1 MVGRSR
7 AFRLI
12 WVVVVGGVALEIA
25 GVFEVFVD
33 GGTSSLQVDSRTL
46 AHTMLGAV
54 WSVRFIASEGQPR
67 NLYLTWEAKELC
79 EVF

>member
-1 MVGRSR
+1 
-7 AFRLI
+7 LI

-25 GVFEVFVD
+25 GVFEVSVD
-33 GGTSSLQVDSRTL
+33 GGTSRLQVDSQTL

-54 WSVRFIASEGQPR
+54 WSVRFIASEGRPR